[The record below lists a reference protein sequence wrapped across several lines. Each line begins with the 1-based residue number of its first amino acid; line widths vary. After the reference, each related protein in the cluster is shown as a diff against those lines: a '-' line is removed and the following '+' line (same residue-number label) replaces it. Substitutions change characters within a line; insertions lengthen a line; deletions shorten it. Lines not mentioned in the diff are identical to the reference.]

1 MGLKEVISK
10 DKSEDMFKDCLY
22 DTSQN
27 ILKEDIQKWVRYK
40 FNRFRHE
47 KNIKKIKNLL
57 GSKILMGPRFL
68 MGLIRMYQ
76 LKKQIFILEF
86 ELGNE
91 VLIPEAL
98 SQDNLPLSF
107 RYYDPIIQLIQMKLS
122 MQRREFFKVKKQ
134 LAIVFNKTLSMEA
147 QLKKLI

>member
-10 DKSEDMFKDCLY
+10 DKSEDMFKEIIFDY
-22 DTSQN
+22 SKH

-40 FNRFRHE
+40 FNRFKAE

-57 GSKILMGPRFL
+57 QSKSLSGPRFL
-68 MGLIRMYQ
+68 MGQ
-76 LKKQIFILEF
+76 LKLYELTKKIFILEF

-91 VLIPEAL
+91 VLIPQAL
-98 SQDNLPLSF
+98 SQDQLPLSF
-107 RYYDPIIQLIQMKLS
+107 RYYDPIIQFIQMKLS

-134 LAIVFNKTLSMEA
+134 LAIVFNKTLSLEA
-147 QLKKLI
+147 